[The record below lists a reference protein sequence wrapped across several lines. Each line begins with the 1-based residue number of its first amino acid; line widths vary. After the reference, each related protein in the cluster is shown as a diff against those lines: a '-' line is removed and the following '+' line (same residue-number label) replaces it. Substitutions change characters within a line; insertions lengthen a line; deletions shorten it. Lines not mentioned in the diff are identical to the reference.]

1 MNSVLVE
8 FEDGNKEIISRRA
21 IKNPEN

>member
-8 FEDGNKEIISRRA
+8 FEDGFQVVTSRRA
-21 IKNPEN
+21 VRRAR